1 MKRTF
6 LATFLSIVFA
16 MVAVAC
22 HGSDEKEIG
31 YAELPVQ
38 AQQFVKQY
46 FPTAT
51 YSRVE
56 KEKDN
61 GNWEYEA
68 TLNDVFANV
77 PHYDLDKNLLG
88 GTAVDLFNQEG
99 MQIFPSKSEMR
110 KLVKGGGVSLNKEKL
125 AAFDQVV
132 TADDLIDGK
141 YLLVQKGKKNY
152 FLITVK

>member
-6 LATFLSIVFA
+6 LATFLSIIFA

-22 HGSDEKEIG
+22 HSSDEKEIG

-46 FPTAT
+46 FPSAT

-61 GNWEYEA
+61 GKWEYEA
-68 TLNDVFANV
+68 TLSDGTKIDFNNKGEWKSVDCKFSALPSGIIPDVSAA
-77 PHYDLDKNLLG
+77 DIAK
-88 GTAVDLFNQEG
+88 
-99 MQIFPSKSEMR
+99 QIGR
-110 KLVKGGGVSLNKEKL
+110 AHV
-125 AAFDQVV
+125 
-132 TADDLIDGK
+132 
-141 YLLVQKGKKNY
+141 
-152 FLITVK
+152 

>member
-16 MVAVAC
+16 LVAVAC

-31 YAELPVQ
+31 YAELPAL

-68 TLNDVFANV
+68 TLND
-77 PHYDLDKNLLG
+77 
-88 GTAVDLFNQEG
+88 GTKIDFNNKGEWK
-99 MQIFPSKSEMR
+99 SVKSETASALLCHLASFLM
-110 KLVKGGGVSLNKEKL
+110 LSLRIL
-125 AAFDQVV
+125 SSAI
-132 TADDLIDGK
+132 LHSSRIR
-141 YLLVQKGKKNY
+141 
-152 FLITVK
+152 

>member
-6 LATFLSIVFA
+6 LATFLSILFA

-56 KEKDN
+56 KEI
-61 GNWEYEA
+61 GGYEI
-68 TLNDVFANV
+68 DI
-77 PHYDLDKNLLG
+77 PGYDLYYSSAGKFIR
-88 GTAVDLFNQEG
+88 AE
-99 MQIFPSKSEMR
+99 
-110 KLVKGGGVSLNKEKL
+110 
-125 AAFDQVV
+125 
-132 TADDLIDGK
+132 IDR
-141 YLLVQKGKKNY
+141 
-152 FLITVK
+152 

>member
-6 LATFLSIVFA
+6 LATFLSIIFA

-51 YSRVE
+51 YTYVE

-61 GNWEYEA
+61 GKWEYEA
-68 TLNDVFANV
+68 TLSDGTKIDFNNKGEWKSVDCKFSALPSGIIPDVIAADIAQRY
-77 PHYDLDKNLLG
+77 PSQQPYKIEKEIGGYEIDILGYDLYYSSAGKFIR
-88 GTAVDLFNQEG
+88 AE
-99 MQIFPSKSEMR
+99 
-110 KLVKGGGVSLNKEKL
+110 
-125 AAFDQVV
+125 
-132 TADDLIDGK
+132 IDR
-141 YLLVQKGKKNY
+141 
-152 FLITVK
+152 

>member
-16 MVAVAC
+16 LVAVAC

-31 YAELPVQ
+31 YTELPAQ

-61 GNWEYEA
+61 GKWEYC
-68 TLNDVFANV
+68 
-77 PHYDLDKNLLG
+77 LLY
-88 GTAVDLFNQEG
+88 TS
-99 MQIFPSKSEMR
+99 PSPRDRQKSRMP
-110 KLVKGGGVSLNKEKL
+110 SS
-125 AAFDQVV
+125 A
-132 TADDLIDGK
+132 
-141 YLLVQKGKKNY
+141 
-152 FLITVK
+152 

>member
-16 MVAVAC
+16 LVAVAC

-31 YAELPVQ
+31 YTELPAQ

-61 GNWEYEA
+61 GN
-68 TLNDVFANV
+68 L
-77 PHYDLDKNLLG
+77 
-88 GTAVDLFNQEG
+88 
-99 MQIFPSKSEMR
+99 M
-110 KLVKGGGVSLNKEKL
+110 KLVVLSSSHTQYGGFARAYSRLSLSRAVSSANPR
-125 AAFDQVV
+125 QPR
-132 TADDLIDGK
+132 
-141 YLLVQKGKKNY
+141 
-152 FLITVK
+152 

>member
-22 HGSDEKEIG
+22 HSSDEKEIG

-46 FPTAT
+46 FPSAT
-51 YSRVE
+51 YTYVE

-61 GNWEYEA
+61 GKWEYEA
-68 TLNDVFANV
+68 TLSDGTKIDFNNKVEWKSVYCKFSALPSVIIPDVIAADMAKRY
-77 PHYDLDKNLLG
+77 PSQQPYKIDKEIGGYEIDIPGYDLYYSSAGKFIR
-88 GTAVDLFNQEG
+88 AE
-99 MQIFPSKSEMR
+99 
-110 KLVKGGGVSLNKEKL
+110 
-125 AAFDQVV
+125 
-132 TADDLIDGK
+132 IDR
-141 YLLVQKGKKNY
+141 
-152 FLITVK
+152 